1 MYNQGAGTFIA
12 LTGITLYLLY
22 QLFWGPVLSV
32 QGQTTEPTFSSTS
45 YVIPQIYLPLVSR

>member
-22 QLFWGPVLSV
+22 QLFWYPVLSV

-45 YVIPQIYLPLVSR
+45 YVVPQIYLPLVSR